1 MNSKSV
7 IYIILSAILLY
18 LYYRKGDFMVFAAF
32 IVLVFATLVFGD
44 AREGLEGKGKGKG
57 KSGGSSGGSDCKS
70 LGFTVPKI
78 DKKDKKGSLD
88 KITKNIKEVADKYWE
103 FDDIMGNKPKNKTA
117 KGSWQFFQESETLKS
132 EGDKLNKDK
141 VKSEAVMSFIGSSA
155 GIYEVFVS
163 KPSEEK
169 QDEMIDKLKKN
180 DISKAIKGGEIYL
193 ELLNNGKKSDEMKDA
208 DKDAKKLINYLVCL
222 CKQWLSVWKNLQKAE
237 GDKGSDE

>member
-1 MNSKSV
+1 
-7 IYIILSAILLY
+7 
-18 LYYRKGDFMVFAAF
+18 MVFAAF

-44 AREGLEGKGKGKG
+44 AREGLEGLEGKGKGKG
-57 KSGGSSGGSDCKS
+57 KSGGSDCKS

-78 DKKDKKGSLD
+78 DKNDKKESLD
-88 KITKNIKEVADKYWE
+88 KITKNIKKVADKYWE
-103 FDDIMGNKPKNKTA
+103 FKDIMGSKPKNDTA
-117 KGSWQFFQESETLKS
+117 KESWKVIQDSETLKS
-132 EGDKLNKDK
+132 EGEKLNKDK
-141 VKSEAVMSFIGSSA
+141 VKSEAVMSFIVGSA

-208 DKDAKKLINYLVCL
+208 DKDAKKLMNYLVCL
-222 CKQWLSVWKNLQKAE
+222 CKQWLSVWKNLQKVAGE
-237 GDKGSDE
+237 GGDGE

>member
-18 LYYRKGDFMVFAAF
+18 LYYRNRDLTIFVAF

-57 KSGGSSGGSDCKS
+57 KSGGGGGGDCKS

-88 KITKNIKEVADKYWE
+88 KITKNIKKVADKYWE
-103 FDDIMGNKPKNKTA
+103 FDDIMGNKPKNDTA
-117 KGSWQFFQESETLKS
+117 KASWKFFQDSETLKS

-141 VKSEAVMSFIGSSA
+141 VKSEAVMSFIGSSV

-169 QDEMIDKLKKN
+169 QDDMIDKLKKN

-208 DKDAKKLINYLVCL
+208 DKDAKKLMNYLVCL
-222 CKQWLSVWKNLQKAE
+222 CKQWLSVWKKLQEAE
-237 GDKGSDE
+237 GEGGDGE